1 MLIEKLNPELRI
13 DYSSKLRS
21 AGMIS
26 GLFADNSVPF
36 IQSRMAER
44 MFCQCF
50 NAEDRARDDTSADAT
65 LGRVGIGIK
74 TFINGN
80 GKSLQK
86 VAEFDSDSNLFRNEL
101 PANMIRIVAE
111 LRNERIEAAKRMYGL
126 DEMIYHCVVREE
138 GRIMVFECPMD
149 EIDIS
154 HIRNVRINKQHT
166 AITFND
172 GLNDYSFNI
181 SKSTLSKRFITENIL
196 VDVRVDIIE
205 DPLNAI
211 EDFLNHVVQGALKE
225 EALKHELPHIILPLF
240 SDRGGRNVPEKSGI
254 NQWNADGRPRNC
266 NEIYIPIP
274 AWIHEKF
281 PGFFP
286 DRDHPFKLI
295 LPDKSKKP
303 LSAKVCQQG
312 SKALMSNP
320 NAALGQW
327 LLRDV
332 MNINEGELLTYNDLQ
347 RLNIDSVE
355 ITRLSEDNYS
365 IDFRKLGSFDEFI
378 DKIENL

>member
-1 MLIEKLNPELRI
+1 MLIEKMNPELKN
-13 DYSSKLRS
+13 DYFTKLKS
-21 AGMIS
+21 AGMLS
-26 GLFADNSVPF
+26 GLFADNPVPY

-50 NAEDRARDDTSADAT
+50 GAEDRARDDTSADAT

-80 GKSLQK
+80 GRTLQK

-101 PANMIRIVAE
+101 PANMIRIVAG
-111 LRNERIEAAKRMYGL
+111 LRNERIEATKRMYGL
-126 DEMIYHCVVREE
+126 DEMIYHCVVRDE

-149 EIDIS
+149 EIDIPN
-154 HIRNVRINKQHT
+154 IRNVKINKQHT
-166 AITFND
+166 SITFND
-172 GLNDYSFNI
+172 GINDYSFNI

-196 VDVRVDIIE
+196 VDISVSIIE
-205 DPLNAI
+205 NPLNVI
-211 EDFLNHVVQGALKE
+211 QDLLNNITQGTLDEGAP
-225 EALKHELPHIILPLF
+225 AHELPHIILPLF

-274 AWIHEKF
+274 SWIHEKF

-286 DRDHPFKLI
+286 DRDHPFSLN
-295 LPDKSKKP
+295 LPDKSKEP

-332 MNINEGELLTYNDLQ
+332 MNIKEGELLTYSDLQ

-355 ITRLSEDNYS
+355 ITKISEDNYS
-365 IDFRKLGSFDEFI
+365 IDFRKLGSFDEFVEE
-378 DKIENL
+378 IENS